1 MLEAEVLVD
10 FRADIGDSGTPPA
23 FSDAELQ
30 RLYERTGEDYNRAVL
45 LAFDQLLSGAAKFAS
60 YTQNQ
65 TQEKKS
71 EIFNNL
77 LKLRTLWAG
86 KVAALEAAESA
97 KQQVRLAG
105 LTRQPKRLK
114 DAP

>member
-10 FRADIGDSGTPPA
+10 FRADIGDTATPPA
-23 FSDAELQ
+23 FTDPELA
-30 RLYERTGEDYNRAVL
+30 RLYERAGEAYDRAVL

-65 TQEKKS
+65 MQEKKS

-86 KVAALEAAESA
+86 KVDTADKATAAG
-97 KQQVRLAG
+97 QQVRLAG